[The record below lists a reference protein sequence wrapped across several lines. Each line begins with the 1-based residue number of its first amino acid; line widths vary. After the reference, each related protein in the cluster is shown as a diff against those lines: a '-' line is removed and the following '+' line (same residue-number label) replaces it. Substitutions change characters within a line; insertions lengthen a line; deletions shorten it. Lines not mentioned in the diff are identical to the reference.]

1 MTTLINCIL
10 NFKREFIIIYLD
22 KSVPIPD
29 PGSLVSFRLCV
40 PSLPLTVP
48 SSPETSRTT
57 RRTSLKRSSIV
68 SVWNASILRATMPPI
83 SKDSKKDHHQNR
95 QKTCALC
102 LNEKGFKASVP
113 ISGKVARIISEKVD
127 GDFSLSDPRFGA
139 ALCVKCDINI
149 HLLEKHSVES
159 VYISARFGEDIPLQL
174 RSDHHCK
181 CIICARA
188 TLNGPE
194 WMRFRKKWINKKP
207 GRPSTKNPAS
217 SQTGDR
223 RRCSKCFTEVRNIS
237 SVYQV
242 YFKCI
247 SSE

>member
-1 MTTLINCIL
+1 
-10 NFKREFIIIYLD
+10 
-22 KSVPIPD
+22 
-29 PGSLVSFRLCV
+29 
-40 PSLPLTVP
+40 
-48 SSPETSRTT
+48 
-57 RRTSLKRSSIV
+57 
-68 SVWNASILRATMPPI
+68 MPPV
-83 SKDSKKDHHQNR
+83 SKDSKKDHYQNR
-95 QKTCALC
+95 QRTCALC

-159 VYISARFGEDIPLQL
+159 VYVSARFGEEIPLQL

-181 CIICARA
+181 CLICARA

-194 WMRFRKKWINKKP
+194 WMRFRKNWINKKP

-217 SQTGDR
+217 SQTVDR

-237 SVYQV
+237 SAYQVNIKSISSAYQV
-242 YFKCI
+242 YIKRI
-247 SSE
+247 LRLK